1 MEIPNFNKY
10 KIFTDGRLYNIK
22 RKIFMKTQLDN
33 KGYER
38 VNLINDDREVKAC
51 RIHRLLAITWIPNP
65 ENKEQV
71 DHVNR
76 IRNDNRLFNLRWAT
90 ACENQQNT
98 GLRITNTSGIKN
110 IHFHIKKNYWIYK
123 KTYKKKSYCKYFKT
137 LEEAIKYKEEHEL
150 NITYPPGY
158 YSLLLHQ

>member
-10 KIFTDGRLYNIK
+10 KIFTDGRLYNVK
-22 RKIFMKTQLDN
+22 RKIFMKTQIDN

-38 VNLINDDREVKAC
+38 INLINNDGKKKAC
-51 RIHRLLAITWIPNP
+51 RIHRLLATTWIPNP

-76 IRNDNRLFNLRWAT
+76 IRNDNRLCNLRWAT
-90 ACENQQNT
+90 ASENQQNT
-98 GLRITNTSGIKN
+98 GVRINNKCGTKN
-110 IHFHIKKNYWIYK
+110 ISFDIINNYWTYRKLYQK
-123 KTYKKKSYCKYFKT
+123 KLHTKYFKT

-158 YSLLLHQ
+158 YSLLLPP